1 MPSIV
6 TAEPTIGLVR
16 PLPWM
21 SWMRVA
27 GAPHTSASAVWKL
40 KTKSAAIVL
49 GGSFA
54 SWSSTFAATTV
65 TVHDSLGAKFASRS
79 SVKTVGP
86 PAVGAVCPRDTPQVI
101 ENHPTA
107 TLTGSE
113 NVTLMLESSATPLA
127 PAIGLVAVM
136 LGATSAVQM
145 LKADAVLRGAGV
157 PAAKSAPLLSVS
169 AQPPLFRRSAV
180 VFVRAGAAAPSSKLF
195 AVVP

>member
-27 GAPHTSASAVWKL
+27 GAPHTSTSAVWKL
-40 KTKSAAIVL
+40 NTKSAAIVF

-65 TVHDSLGAKFASRS
+65 TVHDSLGAKFASGS
-79 SVKTVGP
+79 SVKMVGP
-86 PAVGAVCPRDTPQVI
+86 PAVGAACPRDTPQVI
-101 ENHPTA
+101 ENQPTE
-107 TLTGSE
+107 TFTGSE
-113 NVTLMLESSATPLA
+113 NVKVMLESSETPLA
-127 PAIGLVAVM
+127 PAMGLVAVM

-145 LKADAVLRGAGV
+145 LKADDVFRGTGV
-157 PAAKSAPLLSVS
+157 PAVKSAPLLSVS
-169 AQPPLFRRSAV
+169 MQPPLPRRSAV
-180 VFVRAGAAAPSSKLF
+180 VFVSVGAAEPSSKLL